1 MDSDSSLNSSVVM
14 SDDDEDLGE
23 AIAASLG
30 SGDND
35 RIEVLRRNVLHVYT
49 DGSGAA
55 GVAPHGLPQNRD
67 KDPEVLSSASSLDDE
82 SQLICASFAA
92 LEKLTNRHVVGDI
105 MDSLNYFDD
114 SVSFIVLSFLSPVE
128 QASFARTAKQHREIV
143 VESLSCMSIFAR
155 RDRNRGVFVMRYII
169 CAQL

>member
-14 SDDDEDLGE
+14 SDDDADLGE

-55 GVAPHGLPQNRD
+55 GDSHCLPQNRD

-92 LEKLTNRHVVGDI
+92 MENLTNRHVVGDT

-155 RDRNRGVFVMRYII
+155 RDRNRGVFVMRYI